1 MTEAT
6 VSQDVQGPEGS
17 QERAKNKAAFDRRV
31 EEIRNHPDLSQEAK
45 KRYLSEAWEEAQAK
59 DQEIVAEGKRVEEEK
74 IAKLEKEVF
83 AVPAP
88 LAATTGEKMA
98 NRQSYRDASFR
109 VLDALDKVA
118 VGDRQRVLSDLME
131 SLLEVACYHTAIER
145 VTGTSPTPTGPSI
158 LRPPS
163 CDGHAF
169 GGHRD
174 PGAGAGAALLR

>member
-1 MTEAT
+1 MTEVTTTRVAPE
-6 VSQDVQGPEGS
+6 SNPEG
-17 QERAKNKAAFDRRV
+17 AADNAAFERRV
-31 EEIRNHPDLSQEAK
+31 EDIRNHPDWSDEAK
-45 KRYLSEAWEEAQAK
+45 KRFLSEAFEEAMEK
-59 DQEIVAEGKRVEEEK
+59 HDQLIAEGKRVEEEK
-74 IAKLEKEVF
+74 IS
-83 AVPAP
+83 
-88 LAATTGEKMA
+88 T
-98 NRQSYRDASFR
+98 RQSYRDASFR

-131 SLLEVACYHTAIER
+131 SLRKSSWRSPATTPPSSG

-174 PGAGAGAALLR
+174 PGAGAEAALG